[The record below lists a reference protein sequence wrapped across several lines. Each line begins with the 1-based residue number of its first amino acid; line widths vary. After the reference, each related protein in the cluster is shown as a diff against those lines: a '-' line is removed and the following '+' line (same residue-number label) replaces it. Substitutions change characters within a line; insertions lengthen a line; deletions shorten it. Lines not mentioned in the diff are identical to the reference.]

1 MDDARIKH
9 VQDIREQVVRDA
21 YVVDERKVAEAI
33 ISRLLAA
40 AARRP

>member
-1 MDDARIKH
+1 MDDTRTKH
-9 VQDIREQVVRDA
+9 VQDIRERLDRDE

-40 AARRP
+40 AGKRP